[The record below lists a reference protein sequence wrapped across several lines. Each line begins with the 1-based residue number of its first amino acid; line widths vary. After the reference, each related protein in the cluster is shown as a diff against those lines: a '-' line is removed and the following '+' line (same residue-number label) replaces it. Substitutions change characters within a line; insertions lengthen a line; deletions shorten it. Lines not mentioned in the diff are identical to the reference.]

1 MISGCNPI
9 LYNIVGSILDRIFC
23 METKDSS
30 QETDIQQYWLVL
42 KRRWRFVAGSVLASV
57 GLSGL
62 VLFLRKPEYQA
73 TGMLL
78 FKSDRTSSLTKV
90 GEKIG
95 DLESVMREGN
105 PLQTQ
110 AVILNSQPI
119 LADVIHTLDL
129 KDEQGETLDTDSLH
143 INVEPIV
150 GTDILKISYTSNLP
164 KSAAA
169 VINQVM
175 KSYVEKNRYSNREEV
190 LAAGEFIKKQLPEN
204 NRELE
209 YASEEL
215 RQFKNRNRTIQLTE
229 EAKTSI
235 QNIAQI
241 DAEIN
246 QAQTALADVSAQE
259 AQIRSQLKL
268 SGQKPLEFASL
279 SQIPGVQDILGELQK
294 VQTKLVIEKARYT
307 DEAPSVVNLKNQ
319 EANLN
324 ALLLSR
330 IQQVLGSQEKVPLGK
345 LQIGK
350 IKENLAGQFAQ
361 LQAQHQG
368 LESKIQTLS
377 HLQATYKQRVAI
389 LPYLEKQQGYLER
402 RLLVAQKNY
411 ENLMTRLQEIQVA
424 ERQTVGNAKVIQ
436 FAEVPKKLFL
446 SKITLLLAAGGP
458 FVGLLLGVASAFSV
472 DLIDR
477 SLKTVKEAE
486 TFFGYTLI
494 GLIPK
499 FQTNNTSAPVNL
511 MKEGVSNRVIVATS
525 PRTVIHEAYQ
535 MLQANLKFISH
546 KKVRTIVVTSSVSG
560 EGKSEVSA
568 NLAAVLAQAGRRVLL
583 VDADMR
589 QPSQHHLWGLINSVG
604 LSNVIVGQDEFYKC
618 QQTVTKYLSVLT
630 AGVLPPN
637 PLALLDSERMTSLI
651 EMFSQSYEYIVFD
664 TPPLVGTADAA
675 VLGKMADGV
684 LLVVRPGVVN
694 SASATAAKLLLE
706 RSEANILGIIANGVN
721 VKQEPNSYFY
731 YSDSR
736 GGLDVTDTQIDL
748 MANTNQAEDSAR
760 SFWQEI

>member
-1 MISGCNPI
+1 
-9 LYNIVGSILDRIFC
+9 
-23 METKDSS
+23 METKGYS

-42 KRRWRFVAGSVLASV
+42 KRRWQFVAGVVLASV
-57 GLSGL
+57 GLSGFA
-62 VLFLRKPEYQA
+62 LFLRKPEYQA

-119 LADVIHTLDL
+119 LAEVINTLDL
-129 KDEQGETLDTDSLH
+129 KDEEGKTLEPELLDLK
-143 INVEPIV
+143 VEPVV
-150 GTDILKISYTSNLP
+150 GTDIIKVSYTSKLP
-164 KSAAA
+164 KQAAA

-175 KSYVEKNRYSNREEV
+175 KSYVENNSQSNREQV
-190 LAAGEFIKKQLPEN
+190 FAAGEFIKKQLPEN
-204 NRELE
+204 RRELDQAAE
-209 YASEEL
+209 AL
-215 RQFKNRNRTIQLTE
+215 RRFKTHNKTIQLTE
-229 EAKTSI
+229 EASTSI
-235 QNIAQI
+235 QNIAEL
-241 DAEIN
+241 DAQMN

-259 AQIRSQLKL
+259 TQIRSQLKS
-268 SGQKPLEFASL
+268 SGQQPVEVASL

-294 VQTKLVIEKARYT
+294 VQTKLAAEKARYT
-307 DEAPSVVNLKNQ
+307 AEHPSVVNLKNQ

-330 IQQVLGSQEKVPLGK
+330 IEQVLGSQGMQQVLGSQQKLPLGK

-350 IKENLAGQFAQ
+350 IKENLASQFAQ
-361 LQAQHQG
+361 LQVQHQG
-368 LESKIQTLS
+368 LESKIQALS
-377 HLQATYKQRVAI
+377 NLRATYKQRVAI
-389 LPYLEKQQGYLER
+389 LPYLEKQQGDLER
-402 RLLVAQKNY
+402 RLSVAQKNY

-436 FAEVPKKLFL
+436 VAEVPKKPTL
-446 SKITLLLAAGGP
+446 SRITLLLAAGGL
-458 FVGLLLGVASAFSV
+458 FVGLILGVAAAFFV
-472 DLIDR
+472 DIIDI

-499 FQTNNTSAPVNL
+499 FETNNTSAPVKL
-511 MKEGVSNRVIVATS
+511 MEEGVSARVIVATS

-546 KKVRTIVVTSSVSG
+546 KKVRTIVVTSSMPG

-589 QPSQHHLWGLINSVG
+589 QPSQHHIWGLINSVG
-604 LSNVIVGQDEFYKC
+604 LSNVIVGQDEFYSC

-637 PLALLDSERMTSLI
+637 PLALIDSERMTSLI
-651 EMFSQSYEYIVFD
+651 KMFSESYDYIVFD

-706 RSEANILGIIANGVN
+706 RSEANILGMIANGVN
-721 VKQEPNSYFY
+721 VKQEPDSYFY
-731 YSDSR
+731 YSDAR
-736 GGLDVTDTQIDL
+736 GGQGVT
-748 MANTNQAEDSAR
+748 
-760 SFWQEI
+760 EIQTVNEQWMHK